1 METCKKTLDN
11 KGFVEVVQMDLSRA
25 FDSLNHELLL
35 AKVSAYGFTANH
47 RNGTNAI
54 RMVCSY
60 LTGRRQS
67 IEVNGAFSSWKEV
80 KLGVPQ
86 GSVLGP
92 LLFNIFINHIFV
104 CCMRLKY
111 VITQTIQQFTAHI
124 KNYRKLP

>member
-25 FDSLNHELLL
+25 FDCLNHELLL
-35 AKVSAYGFTANH
+35 AKVNAYGFSANH

-67 IEVNGAFSSWKEV
+67 IKVHGSFSSWKEV
-80 KLGVPQ
+80 KLNVPQ

-92 LLFNIFINHIFV
+92 LLFNIFINHISF
-104 CCMRLKY
+104 C
-111 VITQTIQQFTAHI
+111 
-124 KNYRKLP
+124 